1 MTAAISRRSSTTIV
15 IGTGACVHKYD
26 RECPRRDRRPADAHH
41 IYIGP
46 DDGVYLAG
54 RDAHQVLKHTPDE

>member
-1 MTAAISRRSSTTIV
+1 MTAAISRRSGTVGV
-15 IGTGACVHKYD
+15 IGTGPCFCEYD
-26 RECPRRDRRPADAHH
+26 PECPRRDRGPADAHH